1 MSFYSNLLIKWKK
14 YVGTYSEYKNET
26 NKQQEEKT
34 FLFLNKICPENAA
47 LRMSLTWQC
56 TSEP

>member
-1 MSFYSNLLIKWKK
+1 MKS
-14 YVGTYSEYKNET
+14 YVGIYSEYKNET

-34 FLFLNKICPENAA
+34 FPFLNKICPENAA
-47 LRMSLTWQC
+47 FKMSLTWQC